1 MSNSNI
7 NMAIRHFSPQASLAA
22 IGTKVRSLK
31 LFDTIG
37 KKMKIAQKTVKYT
50 PIDKL
55 YDAFINILSGA
66 QGVVEINS
74 RLRTDKAVQKAFG
87 RKACAEQSVVQ
98 QTLDA
103 CSAIN
108 VEQMQQAIDE
118 LLRHHSLTFRH

>member
-7 NMAIRHFSPQASLAA
+7 NMAIRRFSPQSSLAA

-37 KKMKIAQKTVKYT
+37 KKMKIAQKTVKHT
-50 PIDKL
+50 SIDKL
-55 YDAFINILSGA
+55 YDAFINILSGT

-108 VEQMQQAIDE
+108 GNVAASRGNLIFG
-118 LLRHHSLTFRH
+118 L